1 MTINVI
7 ETKNLTKFYGKHR
20 GIENLTLEVHEGEIF
35 GFLGPNGAGKT
46 TTIRTLLGLLN
57 KTSGESTV
65 FGLDTSNPKDSIEIR
80 KKIAYLPG
88 ELGLYS
94 NLTARQN
101 LKFLL
106 SLYAVEE
113 EVEWPIV
120 ENLAD
125 RLELDLNKKVRE
137 LSKGNKQKIGDI
149 LVLAPTVDL
158 YILDEPTSGLDP
170 LMQNEFYR
178 ILREKREHTGATVFL
193 SSHLLPEV
201 EKVADRVGIIR
212 EGALVEVSSM
222 ADLRKISLKRI
233 EIYAETENHAKDI
246 ANALPIELMQN
257 LTLNNSHLTFLSPT
271 SMLPNLLEKFNALKS
286 QIQDLEITSPDL
298 EDIFMQYYETDRK
311 SKEEEN

>member
-1 MTINVI
+1 MSIIECIN
-7 ETKNLTKFYGKHR
+7 LSKFYGKHR
-20 GIENLTLEVHEGEIF
+20 GIENLTMEVQKGEIF

-57 KTSGESTV
+57 KTSGEATV
-65 FGLDTSNPKDSIEIR
+65 FGLDISNVKNSIEIR
-80 KKIAYLPG
+80 KRIAYLPG

-94 NLTARQN
+94 NMTSRQN
-101 LKFLL
+101 LKHIL
-106 SLYAVEE
+106 SLYHVD
-113 EVEWPIV
+113 VEWSIV
-120 ENLAD
+120 EQLAE
-125 RLELDLNKKVRE
+125 RLELDLDKKVRE
-137 LSKGNKQKIGDI
+137 LSKGNKQKIGDC
-149 LVLAPTVDL
+149 LVLAPDVDL

-178 ILREKREHTGATVFL
+178 ILKERREESNATVFL

-212 EGALVEVSSM
+212 EGSLAEVSSM

-246 ANALPIELMQN
+246 VNALPVELMQN

-271 SMLPNLLEKFNALKS
+271 NMLPTLLEKFNALKS
-286 QIQDLEITSPDL
+286 KIQDLEIASPDL

-311 SKEEEN
+311 SKKEEN